1 MSIIR
6 YTQKNLSTTY
16 GKVTV
21 STPRNCNSSFDSQFI
36 KKCETILAEG
46 VAKPEGNDR

>member
-16 GKVTV
+16 
-21 STPRNCNSSFDSQFI
+21 DY
-36 KKCETILAEG
+36 
-46 VAKPEGNDR
+46 KPETSITARYFNQKQPEKSKDHI